1 MQLCGD
7 LCFYWHIRGKNISAR
22 EYAAA
27 FLDADAARSP
37 TLGRAGALITAGLA
51 SWMLG
56 QLERSKEE
64 HSEAYRIATELG
76 ADRERCVA
84 AFLGAIALIGL
95 DLEAAREL
103 AGDAVAHSRARGLVW
118 AEGFAS
124 SIDGIVRT
132 VAGDVDAAHARYTRA
147 LEIQQQLGDDEGA
160 GLSLGGLA
168 QLAAMRGDL
177 SESLDLYRRS
187 LAAFEAIGD
196 RAEEARILSEM
207 AWTHL
212 RDENMTL
219 ARRYFLDSVQAY
231 TDVASVRGVGLS
243 LIGLGGD
250 GDGRGR
256 PENAVQIAAA
266 AEVYAQRRGHRQRLL
281 RRDAGTR
288 VRRPGASSSLGR
300 RCRPRD

>member
-1 MQLCGD
+1 M
-7 LCFYWHIRGKNISAR
+7 
-22 EYAAA
+22 
-27 FLDADAARSP
+27 
-37 TLGRAGALITAGLA
+37 
-51 SWMLG
+51 
-56 QLERSKEE
+56 
-64 HSEAYRIATELG
+64 
-76 ADRERCVA
+76 
-84 AFLGAIALIGL
+84 IGL
-95 DLEAAREL
+95 DLEVAREL
-103 AGDAVAHSRARGLVW
+103 AGDAVAHSRERGLVW

-132 VAGDVDAAHARYTRA
+132 VAGDVDAAHASYTRA
-147 LEIQQQLGDDEGA
+147 LEVQQQLADDEGA

-187 LAAFEAIGD
+187 LDAFEAIGD

-212 RDENMTL
+212 RDEDTTL

-243 LIGLGGD
+243 LIGLAATETVEGK
-250 GDGRGR
+250 

-266 AEVYAQRRGHRQRLL
+266 AEIYAQQEGIVNVYSDETPGREFVDQARAVLSSG
-281 RRDAGTR
+281 DAER
-288 VRRPGASSSLGR
+288 ASEAGR
-300 RCRPRD
+300 RLTIKEALDLARGGETA